1 MEDAMGK
8 KPQVTGKDYKLFEA
22 NDIAKFGIMSAA
34 GNVLSP
40 IAYKALMYLI
50 WACNQTTP
58 GSFERVR
65 LSISELGESLGY
77 RKDKNCNFS
86 HNVKRVC
93 AVIENIMSQPI
104 TIRDSGAGEIIT
116 FVWLQEVKI
125 NYFHNSI
132 EVYFSHALANYF
144 GAELSNNFTVIK
156 LKYLNRLTTTA
167 SVVLYPFFC
176 RYLKMG
182 AFHYSV
188 GELSKLLTGTP
199 AHEYK
204 RLKSNFIVPAVRAI
218 NSLTDLH
225 VEFEEIKSGRQVTT
239 ISFRVSMSPADD
251 ELECFMQYNQLKYD
265 EYATVPYN
273 DAWRR
278 AFRYDMSLQQYV
290 RLS

>member
-1 MEDAMGK
+1 MSK
-8 KPQVTGKDYKLFEA
+8 KSQVTRKDYKLFEA

-34 GNVLSP
+34 GNTLSP

-50 WACNQTTP
+50 WVCNQTTP

-65 LSISELGESLGY
+65 LPISELGESLGY

-93 AVIENIMSQPI
+93 GVIENIMSQPI
-104 TIRDSGAGEIIT
+104 TIRDSNAGEIIT

-125 NYFHNSI
+125 NYYHNSI

-144 GAELSNNFTVIK
+144 GAELSSNFTVIK

-182 AFHYSV
+182 TFHYSV
-188 GELSKLLTGTP
+188 EELSLLLTGTSE
-199 AHEYK
+199 HEYK
-204 RLKSNFIVPAVRAI
+204 RLKPNLIVPAIKAI

-225 VEFEEIKSGRQVTT
+225 VEFKEIKRGRQVTT
-239 ISFRVSMSPADD
+239 ISFIVSMSPADD
-251 ELECFMQYNQLKYD
+251 ELECFMQYNNLHYD
-265 EYATVPYN
+265 EFAMVPYN
-273 DAWRR
+273 DVWRKV
-278 AFRYDMSLQQYV
+278 FRYDMSLQQYI

>member
-1 MEDAMGK
+1 MSK
-8 KPQVTGKDYKLFEA
+8 KSQVTRKDYKLFES

-50 WACNQTTP
+50 WVCNQTTP
-58 GSFERVR
+58 GSFERVK

-77 RKDKNCNFS
+77 RKDKSCNFS
-86 HNVKRVC
+86 HNIKRVC
-93 AVIENIMSQPI
+93 AIIENVMSQPI
-104 TIRDSGAGEIIT
+104 TIRNSSAGEIIT

-125 NYFHNSI
+125 NYRHNSI
-132 EVYFSHALANYF
+132 EVYFSHALADYF

-176 RYLKMG
+176 RYLKLG
-182 AFHYSV
+182 VFHYSV
-188 GELSKLLTGTP
+188 EELSKLLTGTP
-199 AHEYK
+199 THEYK
-204 RLKSNFIVPAVRAI
+204 RLKSNFIVPAIKAI
-218 NSLTDLH
+218 NSITDLQ

-251 ELECFMQYNQLKYD
+251 EIECFMQYNNLQYD
-265 EYATVPYN
+265 EYAMVPYN
-273 DAWRR
+273 DAWRK
-278 AFRYDMSLQQYV
+278 AFRYDMSMQQYV
-290 RLS
+290 RLA